1 MAKLEPLFIGH
12 LSGRTGIHMSNLSAS
27 VRGNT
32 RCAIAPRS
40 GILLVCA
47 IASVLLLTAC
57 SRGRAEGPQAVMAA
71 PVKVQR
77 VDSHEIGD
85 TSEYVAT
92 IKSRNSATIMSD
104 VEGWIF
110 NIRVKSGQTLMEIDP
125 RRQQAT
131 VSSFDSQRASKEAT
145 LQWTKVQL
153 ERNKALWESKVV
165 SKQDLD
171 QAQSNYDAALNDVKS
186 LDAQVNQQQVQLKY
200 FSVFSPTDGVIGDIP
215 VHVGDRVTNTTPLT
229 TIDER
234 RGLEVY
240 IAVPS
245 ERAREV
251 KLGAPVEVVD
261 NEGKEL
267 LQTKVYFIS
276 PQVDTATQS
285 ILAKAPADQAAD
297 ILRSMQLVRARIT
310 WSTHPGITVP
320 VVAVSRVSGQ
330 FFAFVAEQQDGKTV
344 AHQRP
349 LQLGEISGNDYTVLS
364 GLKAGDEVVVS
375 GGQSLAD
382 GVPVKIER

>member
-1 MAKLEPLFIGH
+1 MSYLHRGV
-12 LSGRTGIHMSNLSAS
+12 RTGLRRVNAQ
-27 VRGNT
+27 
-32 RCAIAPRS
+32 AS
-40 GILLVCA
+40 GILVVC
-47 IASVLLLTAC
+47 ITASTLLLGAC
-57 SRGRAEGPQAVMAA
+57 GRSRAAAGPQATPAM
-71 PVKVQR
+71 PVKVAT
-77 VDSHEIGD
+77 VTTHDVGD

-110 NIRVKSGQTLMEIDP
+110 AIRVKSGDFVKKGQTLMEIDP

-131 VSSFDSQRASKEAT
+131 VSSYDSQRASKEAT

-171 QAQSNYDAALNDVKS
+171 QAQSNYDAALADVKS
-186 LDAQVNQQQVQLKY
+186 LDAQVNQQQVQLRY

-245 ERAREV
+245 ERAREI
-251 KLGAPVEVVD
+251 KLGAPVEVVNSD
-261 NEGKEL
+261 GKEL

-285 ILAKAPADQAAD
+285 VLAKAPADQAAD

-349 LQLGEISGNDYTVLS
+349 LQLGEISGNDYAVLS
-364 GLKAGDEVVVS
+364 GLKAGDQVVVS
-375 GGQSLAD
+375 GGQNLAD